1 MQVEEHQPESVA
13 TGSGTVGIDD
23 TALIERVEPSSFGA
37 EGDRMLVHVSS
48 PKISAC
54 PGDNCD
60 IHTRF

>member
-1 MQVEEHQPESVA
+1 MEEHQRESVG

-23 TALIERVEPSSFGA
+23 TTLIERVEPSSFGA
-37 EGDRMLVHVSS
+37 EGDRLFVHVSS

-54 PGDNCD
+54 LGDTRD